1 LCRGQVEGM
10 NVVCWP
16 KAPSRRT
23 LPAQMF
29 SGLQVVF
36 S

>member
-1 LCRGQVEGM
+1 MPDAVAWDRRG
-10 NVVCWP
+10 
-16 KAPSRRT
+16 KALSRQT